1 MRRAIFPGTFDPFTI
16 GHYDIVL
23 RGLAIFDEIVIGIGI
38 NQTKQTFFSLEKRLE
53 MIRQSFQ
60 NEPRIVVKSYDDLTI
75 HFAEQEDAAFI
86 LRGVRSVNDFE
97 YERTIADANKQL
109 TGIETVI
116 LNTNPAYSF
125 ISSTVVRDLLV
136 YKKDIKTFL
145 PPNVIL

>member
-1 MRRAIFPGTFDPFTI
+1 MKRAIFPGTFDPFTI

-38 NQTKQTFFSLEKRLE
+38 NQTKKTFFSLEKRME

-60 NEPRIVVKSYDDLTI
+60 NEPRVSVKAYDDLTI
-75 HFAEQEDAAFI
+75 HFAEQEKAAFI

-109 TGIETVI
+109 NGVETVI

-125 ISSTVVRDLLV
+125 VSSTVVRDLLL
-136 YKKDIKTFL
+136 YKKDITAFL

>member
-1 MRRAIFPGTFDPFTI
+1 
-16 GHYDIVL
+16 
-23 RGLAIFDEIVIGIGI
+23 
-38 NQTKQTFFSLEKRLE
+38 
-53 MIRQSFQ
+53 
-60 NEPRIVVKSYDDLTI
+60 
-75 HFAEQEDAAFI
+75 
-86 LRGVRSVNDFE
+86 VRSVNDFE